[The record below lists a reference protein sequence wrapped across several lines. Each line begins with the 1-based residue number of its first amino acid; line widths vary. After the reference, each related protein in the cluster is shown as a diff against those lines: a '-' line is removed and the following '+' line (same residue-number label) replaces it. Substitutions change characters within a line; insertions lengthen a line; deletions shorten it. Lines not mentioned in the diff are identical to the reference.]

1 MAMSVTAQYGVMLC
15 QSQLSI
21 SVTVQYVVL
30 YCNAV
35 SVTAQYVT
43 MLCQSQRV
51 EVNQLDSAERLGDC
65 ISTGLGY
72 REAACSIPSSPSSRV
87 VL

>member
-1 MAMSVTAQYGVMLC
+1 MLYCCCSDSSV
-15 QSQLSI
+15 
-21 SVTVQYVVL
+21 

-43 MLCQSQRV
+43 MLCQSRRV
-51 EVNQLDSAERLGDC
+51 EVNLLDSAERLGDG

-72 REAACSIPSSPSSRV
+72 REAACSIPSNPSSCV
-87 VL
+87 IL